1 MAKIEQR
8 LYELG
13 IEIPALYEPV
23 ANYLSVRKTGNL
35 LYLSGAGPLV
45 DGEIEYKGKIGKELN
60 KEDGYIAAR
69 LSALNMLSILKNE
82 LGDLDRI
89 EKIIKLQGFVAC
101 SDDFYDQ
108 PFVINGASD
117 LFVEVFGEAGKH
129 ARAALGTN
137 VLPFNTPVEILLIV
151 QIREDIK

>member
-13 IEIPALYEPV
+13 IELPSLYEPV
-23 ANYLSVRKTGNL
+23 ANYLSVRKTGDL
-35 LYLSGAGPLV
+35 LYLSGAGPL
-45 DGEIEYKGKIGKELN
+45 DGGEIAFEGKIGKDLS

-69 LSALNMLSILKNE
+69 MSALNMISILKNE
-82 LGDLDRI
+82 LGNLDRV

-101 SDDFYDQ
+101 SEDFYDQ
-108 PFVINGASD
+108 PYVINGASD

-151 QIREDIK
+151 QIKEELE